1 MPIWVDADACPVPI
15 REILCRAAT
24 RWQVDTTF
32 IANHAI
38 NLPPSPYI
46 KRRQVPQGFDVADND
61 IIDQMETG
69 DLVITQDIPL
79 AAEAIE
85 KARTCS
91 TRAARLSPKRISAS
105 AWLCAT
111 SWKKCAMLARSPV
124 ARRPSARPT
133 ARNSP
138 TSLTAGCNRTPVGD
152 NDSIL
157 NSRQIRYAC
166 RFLAQAERTMTQSSP
181 HTTSSFA
188 ALGRLLKYARG
199 YRRQIITATTCS
211 IINKLFDI
219 APEILIGIAIDV
231 VVNKE
236 ESFVAGL
243 GFETAQEQITI
254 LAVLTFFIWAG
265 ESIFEY
271 LFQILWRNL
280 AQRLQSDL
288 RQDAYEHAQKLDMS
302 FFEARSSGQLVATM
316 NDDVNQLERF
326 LDGGANAMIQVVVT
340 VVAVGAVFFVLSPL
354 IALLAFTPIP
364 LIIWGAFYFQR
375 KAGPLYADVREKVG
389 DLSSRLANNLGGIA
403 TIKSFTAE
411 NREAERLKAS
421 SEAYV
426 DANRRAIRIS
436 SAFIPVIRMAILAG
450 FLATFTVGG
459 MMALEGSLNVGAYG
473 VLVFLTQRLLW
484 PLTGL
489 AEVID
494 LLDRAMASTRR
505 ILDLLAEPVHVRDES
520 GKTLEQP
527 VKGEVTFEGV
537 SFHYPSSGAGIDDIS
552 VAVPAG
558 NTLALVGATG
568 SGKSTLIKLLLRF
581 YDPTGGQ
588 IRIDGQPI
596 QSVSLKSL
604 REAIGLVSQDV
615 YLFEGSIRDNLAYGS
630 PGASDEQIIEAARTA
645 EAWSFIEALPEGLA
659 TAVGERGVRLSGG
672 QRQRLSLARALLKD
686 PPILVLDE
694 ATSAVDNETEAA
706 IQRSLKRIG
715 HNRTVIMIAHRLS
728 TIVDADTIAVVAGGR
743 ILESGRHEELL
754 ENNGPYSAQW
764 RVQTGQA

>member
-1 MPIWVDADACPVPI
+1 MSG
-15 REILCRAAT
+15 R
-24 RWQVDTTF
+24 
-32 IANHAI
+32 
-38 NLPPSPYI
+38 S
-46 KRRQVPQGFDVADND
+46 
-61 IIDQMETG
+61 
-69 DLVITQDIPL
+69 
-79 AAEAIE
+79 
-85 KARTCS
+85 
-91 TRAARLSPKRISAS
+91 SAS
-105 AWLCAT
+105 G
-111 SWKKCAMLARSPV
+111 
-124 ARRPSARPT
+124 PS
-133 ARNSP
+133 
-138 TSLTAGCNRTPVGD
+138 
-152 NDSIL
+152 
-157 NSRQIRYAC
+157 
-166 RFLAQAERTMTQSSP
+166 
-181 HTTSSFA
+181 TSSFS
-188 ALGRLLKYARG
+188 ALARLLRYARG
-199 YRRQIITATTCS
+199 YRRQIITASICS
-211 IINKLFDI
+211 MINKLFDI
-219 APEILIGIAIDV
+219 APEILIGVAIDV
-231 VVNKE
+231 VVNQE

-265 ESIFEY
+265 ESLFEY
-271 LFQILWRNL
+271 LYQILWRNL

-288 RQDAYEHAQKLDMS
+288 RQDAYEHAQRLDMS

-326 LDGGANAMIQVVVT
+326 LDGGANAMIQVLVT

-411 NREAERLKAS
+411 QREAERLKAS

-426 DANRRAIRIS
+426 EANRRAIRIS

-494 LLDRAMASTRR
+494 LFERAMASTRR
-505 ILDLLAEPVHVRDES
+505 ILDLLAEPVNVHDQAGQPLAE
-520 GKTLEQP
+520 P
-527 VKGEVTFEGV
+527 VKGHVHFEQV
-537 SFHYPSSGAGIDDIS
+537 SFHYPSSGAGIRDIDLT
-552 VAVPAG
+552 VPAG

-581 YDPTGGQ
+581 YDPSHG
-588 IRIDGQPI
+588 RILIDDQPI

-604 REAIGLVSQDV
+604 RSAIGLVSQDV
-615 YLFEGSIRDNLAYGS
+615 YLFEGSIRDNLAYGK
-630 PGASDEQIIEAARTA
+630 PDATEADIIDAAKTA
-645 EAWSFIEALPEGLA
+645 EAWSFIEALPDGLD
-659 TAVGERGVRLSGG
+659 TAVGERGIRLSGG

-728 TIVDADTIAVVAGGR
+728 TIVDADTIAVVEAGKVVEAGT
-743 ILESGRHEELL
+743 HDELL
-754 ENNGPYSAQW
+754 EQRGAYHAQW
-764 RVQTGQA
+764 QVQTGQAAPTVPA

>member
-1 MPIWVDADACPVPI
+1 M
-15 REILCRAAT
+15 T
-24 RWQVDTTF
+24 
-32 IANHAI
+32 
-38 NLPPSPYI
+38 
-46 KRRQVPQGFDVADND
+46 
-61 IIDQMETG
+61 
-69 DLVITQDIPL
+69 
-79 AAEAIE
+79 
-85 KARTCS
+85 
-91 TRAARLSPKRISAS
+91 TRA
-105 AWLCAT
+105 
-111 SWKKCAMLARSPV
+111 
-124 ARRPSARPT
+124 
-133 ARNSP
+133 
-138 TSLTAGCNRTPVGD
+138 
-152 NDSIL
+152 
-157 NSRQIRYAC
+157 Q
-166 RFLAQAERTMTQSSP
+166 
-181 HTTSSFA
+181 HTSSFA
-188 ALGRLLKYARG
+188 ALGRLLRYARG
-199 YRRQIITATTCS
+199 YRRQIIAATTCS

-219 APEILIGIAIDV
+219 APEILIGVAIDV
-231 VVNKE
+231 VVNQE

-265 ESIFEY
+265 ESLFEY

-288 RQDAYEHAQKLDMS
+288 RQDAYEHAQRLDMG
-302 FFEARSSGQLVATM
+302 FFEANSSGQLVATM

-326 LDGGANAMIQVVVT
+326 LDGGANAMIQVAVT

-411 NREAERLKAS
+411 QREAKRLKDA

-494 LLDRAMASTRR
+494 LFERAMASTRR
-505 ILDLLAEPVHVRDES
+505 ILDLLAEPVNVRDDA
-520 GKTLEQP
+520 GKSLEQP
-527 VKGEVTFEGV
+527 VRGKV
-537 SFHYPSSGAGIDDIS
+537 SFNQVSFRYAGSGAGIQDITLS
-552 VAVPAG
+552 VPAG

-581 YDPTGGQ
+581 YDPAHGD

-596 QSVSLKSL
+596 RGVSLKSL
-604 REAIGLVSQDV
+604 RDAIGLVSQDV
-615 YLFEGSIRDNLAYGS
+615 YLFEGNIRDNLAYGK
-630 PGASDEQIIEAARTA
+630 PDASEEEIIDAARTA
-645 EAWSFIEALPEGLA
+645 EAWSFIEALPEGLD
-659 TAVGERGVRLSGG
+659 TPVGERGIRLSGG
-672 QRQRLSLARALLKD
+672 QRQRLSLARALLKN

-728 TIVDADTIAVVAGGR
+728 TIVDADTIAVVENGR
-743 ILESGRHEELL
+743 IVEEGDHDSLIR
-754 ENNGPYSAQW
+754 NNGAYAAQW

>member
-1 MPIWVDADACPVPI
+1 M
-15 REILCRAAT
+15 T
-24 RWQVDTTF
+24 
-32 IANHAI
+32 
-38 NLPPSPYI
+38 
-46 KRRQVPQGFDVADND
+46 
-61 IIDQMETG
+61 
-69 DLVITQDIPL
+69 
-79 AAEAIE
+79 
-85 KARTCS
+85 
-91 TRAARLSPKRISAS
+91 TRA
-105 AWLCAT
+105 
-111 SWKKCAMLARSPV
+111 
-124 ARRPSARPT
+124 
-133 ARNSP
+133 
-138 TSLTAGCNRTPVGD
+138 
-152 NDSIL
+152 
-157 NSRQIRYAC
+157 Q
-166 RFLAQAERTMTQSSP
+166 
-181 HTTSSFA
+181 HTSSFA
-188 ALGRLLKYARG
+188 ALGRLLRYARG
-199 YRRQIITATTCS
+199 YRRQIIAATTCS

-219 APEILIGIAIDV
+219 APEILIGVAIDV
-231 VVNKE
+231 VVNQE

-265 ESIFEY
+265 ESLFEY

-288 RQDAYEHAQKLDMS
+288 RQDAYEHAQRLDMS
-302 FFEARSSGQLVATM
+302 FFEANSSGQLVATM

-326 LDGGANAMIQVVVT
+326 LDGGANAMIQVAVT

-375 KAGPLYADVREKVG
+375 KASPLYADVREKVG

-411 NREAERLKAS
+411 QREAKRLKDA

-494 LLDRAMASTRR
+494 LFERAMASTRR
-505 ILDLLAEPVHVRDES
+505 ILDLLAEPVNVRDEA
-520 GKTLEQP
+520 GKSLEQP
-527 VKGEVTFEGV
+527 VRGKV
-537 SFHYPSSGAGIDDIS
+537 SFNQVSFRYAGSGAGIQDITLS
-552 VAVPAG
+552 VPAG

-581 YDPTGGQ
+581 YDPSHGD

-596 QSVSLKSL
+596 RGVSLKSL
-604 REAIGLVSQDV
+604 RDAIGLVSQDV
-615 YLFEGSIRDNLAYGS
+615 YLFEGSIRDNLAYGK
-630 PGASDEQIIEAARTA
+630 PDASEEEIIDAARTA
-645 EAWSFIEALPEGLA
+645 EAWSFIEALPEGLD
-659 TAVGERGVRLSGG
+659 TPVGERGIRLSGG
-672 QRQRLSLARALLKD
+672 QRQRLSLARALLKN

-728 TIVDADTIAVVAGGR
+728 TIVDADTIAVVENGR
-743 ILESGRHEELL
+743 IVEEGDHDSLIC
-754 ENNGPYSAQW
+754 NNGAYAAQW

>member
-1 MPIWVDADACPVPI
+1 M
-15 REILCRAAT
+15 
-24 RWQVDTTF
+24 
-32 IANHAI
+32 
-38 NLPPSPYI
+38 
-46 KRRQVPQGFDVADND
+46 
-61 IIDQMETG
+61 
-69 DLVITQDIPL
+69 
-79 AAEAIE
+79 
-85 KARTCS
+85 
-91 TRAARLSPKRISAS
+91 
-105 AWLCAT
+105 
-111 SWKKCAMLARSPV
+111 
-124 ARRPSARPT
+124 
-133 ARNSP
+133 
-138 TSLTAGCNRTPVGD
+138 
-152 NDSIL
+152 
-157 NSRQIRYAC
+157 
-166 RFLAQAERTMTQSSP
+166 SS
-181 HTTSSFA
+181 HSHQTTSSFA
-188 ALGRLLKYARG
+188 ALARLLRYARG
-199 YRRQIITATTCS
+199 YRRQIIAATTCS

-219 APEILIGIAIDV
+219 APEILIGVAIDV
-231 VVNKE
+231 VVNQE

-265 ESIFEY
+265 ESLFEY

-288 RQDAYEHAQKLDMS
+288 RQDAYEHAQRLDMS

-326 LDGGANAMIQVVVT
+326 LDGGANAMIQVLVT

-411 NREAERLKAS
+411 QREAKRLKES

-426 DANRRAIRIS
+426 EANRRAIRIS

-459 MMALEGSLNVGAYG
+459 MMALEGNLNVGAYG

-494 LLDRAMASTRR
+494 LFERAMASTRR
-505 ILDLLAEPVHVRDES
+505 ILDLLAEPVHVRDEG
-520 GKTLEQP
+520 GKALAEP
-527 VKGEVTFEGV
+527 VKGDVELDKV
-537 SFHYPSSGAGIDDIS
+537 SFHYPSSGAGIRDIS
-552 VAVPAG
+552 LTVPAG

-581 YDPTGGQ
+581 YDPSNGE

-596 QSVSLKSL
+596 RDLSLNSL
-604 REAIGLVSQDV
+604 RGSIGLVSQDV
-615 YLFEGSIRDNLAYGS
+615 YLFEGTIRENLAYGN
-630 PGASDEQIIEAARTA
+630 PAATDADIIDAAKTA
-645 EAWSFIEALPEGLA
+645 EAWSFIEALPEGLD
-659 TAVGERGVRLSGG
+659 TPVGERGVRLSGG

-728 TIVDADTIAVVAGGR
+728 TIVDADSIAVIEGGKV
-743 ILESGRHEELL
+743 LEQGTHRELL
-754 ENNGPYSAQW
+754 EQDGAYANQW
-764 RVQTGQA
+764 RVQTGQIQAAV

>member
-1 MPIWVDADACPVPI
+1 MS
-15 REILCRAAT
+15 T
-24 RWQVDTTF
+24 SHT
-32 IANHAI
+32 
-38 NLPPSPYI
+38 
-46 KRRQVPQGFDVADND
+46 
-61 IIDQMETG
+61 
-69 DLVITQDIPL
+69 
-79 AAEAIE
+79 
-85 KARTCS
+85 KA
-91 TRAARLSPKRISAS
+91 
-105 AWLCAT
+105 
-111 SWKKCAMLARSPV
+111 
-124 ARRPSARPT
+124 
-133 ARNSP
+133 
-138 TSLTAGCNRTPVGD
+138 
-152 NDSIL
+152 
-157 NSRQIRYAC
+157 
-166 RFLAQAERTMTQSSP
+166 
-181 HTTSSFA
+181 TSSFA
-188 ALGRLLKYARG
+188 ALARLLRYARG
-199 YRRQIITATTCS
+199 YRRQIIAATTCS

-219 APEILIGIAIDV
+219 APEILIGVAIDV
-231 VVNKE
+231 VVNQE

-243 GFETAQEQITI
+243 GFETAQEQITV

-265 ESIFEY
+265 ESLFEY

-288 RQDAYEHAQKLDMS
+288 RQDAYEHAQRLDMS

-326 LDGGANAMIQVVVT
+326 LDGGANAMIQVLVT
-340 VVAVGAVFFVLSPL
+340 VIAVGAVFFVLSPL

-411 NREAERLKAS
+411 QREAARLKQS

-426 DANRRAIRIS
+426 EANRRAIRIS

-459 MMALEGSLNVGAYG
+459 MMALEGTLNVGAYG

-494 LLDRAMASTRR
+494 LFERAMASTRR
-505 ILDLLAEPVHVRDES
+505 ILDLLAEPVHVRDEG
-520 GKTLEQP
+520 GKPLQTP
-527 VKGEVTFEGV
+527 VKGDVTFENV
-537 SFHYPSSGAGIDDIS
+537 SFHYPASGAGIRDIS
-552 VAVPAG
+552 LNVPAG

-568 SGKSTLIKLLLRF
+568 SGKSTLVKLLLRF
-581 YDPTGGQ
+581 YDPSNGE
-588 IRIDGQPI
+588 IRIDGQP
-596 QSVSLKSL
+596 VRELSLNSL
-604 REAIGLVSQDV
+604 RGAIGLVSQDV
-615 YLFEGSIRDNLAYGS
+615 YLFEGSIRENLAYGN
-630 PGASDEQIIEAARTA
+630 PRATEAEIIEAARTA
-645 EAWSFIEALPEGLA
+645 EAWSFIESLPEGLD
-659 TAVGERGVRLSGG
+659 TPVGERGVRLSGG

-728 TIVDADTIAVVAGGR
+728 TIVEADAIAVIENGKVQELGTHR
-743 ILESGRHEELL
+743 ELL
-754 ENNGPYSAQW
+754 EQGGAYAKQW
-764 RVQTGQA
+764 QVQTGQLQALA

>member
-1 MPIWVDADACPVPI
+1 M
-15 REILCRAAT
+15 
-24 RWQVDTTF
+24 
-32 IANHAI
+32 
-38 NLPPSPYI
+38 
-46 KRRQVPQGFDVADND
+46 
-61 IIDQMETG
+61 
-69 DLVITQDIPL
+69 
-79 AAEAIE
+79 
-85 KARTCS
+85 
-91 TRAARLSPKRISAS
+91 
-105 AWLCAT
+105 
-111 SWKKCAMLARSPV
+111 
-124 ARRPSARPT
+124 
-133 ARNSP
+133 
-138 TSLTAGCNRTPVGD
+138 
-152 NDSIL
+152 
-157 NSRQIRYAC
+157 
-166 RFLAQAERTMTQSSP
+166 SS
-181 HTTSSFA
+181 HSHQTTSSFA
-188 ALGRLLKYARG
+188 ALARLLRYARG
-199 YRRQIITATTCS
+199 YRRQIIAATTCS

-219 APEILIGIAIDV
+219 APEILIGVAIDV
-231 VVNKE
+231 VVNQE

-265 ESIFEY
+265 ESLFEY

-288 RQDAYEHAQKLDMS
+288 RQDAYEHAQRLDMS

-326 LDGGANAMIQVVVT
+326 LDGGANAMIQVLVT

-411 NREAERLKAS
+411 QREAKRLKES

-426 DANRRAIRIS
+426 EANRRAIRIS

-459 MMALEGSLNVGAYG
+459 MMALEGNLNVGAYG

-494 LLDRAMASTRR
+494 LFERAMASTRR
-505 ILDLLAEPVHVRDES
+505 ILDLLAEPVHVRDEG
-520 GKTLEQP
+520 GKALAEP
-527 VKGEVTFEGV
+527 VKGDVELDKV
-537 SFHYPSSGAGIDDIS
+537 SFHYPSSGAGIQDIS
-552 VAVPAG
+552 LTVPAG

-581 YDPTGGQ
+581 YDPSNGQ

-596 QSVSLKSL
+596 RDLNLQSL
-604 REAIGLVSQDV
+604 RGAIGLVSQDV
-615 YLFEGSIRDNLAYGS
+615 YLFEGTIRENLAYGN
-630 PGASDEQIIEAARTA
+630 PAASDTEIIDAAKTA
-645 EAWSFIEALPEGLA
+645 EAWSFIEALPEGLN
-659 TAVGERGVRLSGG
+659 TPVGERGVRLSGG
-672 QRQRLSLARALLKD
+672 QRQRLSLARALLKN

-728 TIVDADTIAVVAGGR
+728 TIVDADSIAVIEGGKV
-743 ILESGRHEELL
+743 LEQGTHRELL
-754 ENNGPYSAQW
+754 DQDGAYANQW
-764 RVQTGQA
+764 RVQTGQIQAAIDRKSVV

>member
-1 MPIWVDADACPVPI
+1 M
-15 REILCRAAT
+15 
-24 RWQVDTTF
+24 
-32 IANHAI
+32 
-38 NLPPSPYI
+38 S
-46 KRRQVPQGFDVADND
+46 
-61 IIDQMETG
+61 
-69 DLVITQDIPL
+69 
-79 AAEAIE
+79 
-85 KARTCS
+85 S
-91 TRAARLSPKRISAS
+91 
-105 AWLCAT
+105 
-111 SWKKCAMLARSPV
+111 
-124 ARRPSARPT
+124 
-133 ARNSP
+133 
-138 TSLTAGCNRTPVGD
+138 
-152 NDSIL
+152 
-157 NSRQIRYAC
+157 
-166 RFLAQAERTMTQSSP
+166 QS
-181 HTTSSFA
+181 HKTTSSFA
-188 ALGRLLKYARG
+188 ALARLLRYARG
-199 YRRQIITATTCS
+199 YRRQIIAATTCS

-219 APEILIGIAIDV
+219 APEILIGVAIDV
-231 VVNKE
+231 VVNQE

-265 ESIFEY
+265 ESLFEY

-288 RQDAYEHAQKLDMS
+288 RQDAYEHAQRLDMS

-326 LDGGANAMIQVVVT
+326 LDGGANAMIQVLVT

-411 NREAERLKAS
+411 QREAKRLKES

-426 DANRRAIRIS
+426 EANRRAIRIS

-494 LLDRAMASTRR
+494 LFERAMASTRR
-505 ILDLLAEPVHVRDES
+505 ILDLLAEPVHVRDEG
-520 GKTLEQP
+520 GKALQEP
-527 VKGEVTFEGV
+527 VKGDVELEKV
-537 SFHYPSSGAGIDDIS
+537 SFHYPSSGAGIRDIS
-552 VAVPAG
+552 LTVPAG

-581 YDPTGGQ
+581 YDPSNGEV
-588 IRIDGQPI
+588 RIDGQPI
-596 QSVSLKSL
+596 RDLSLKSL
-604 REAIGLVSQDV
+604 RRAIGLVSQDV
-615 YLFEGSIRDNLAYGS
+615 YLFEGTIRENLAYGN
-630 PGASDEQIIEAARTA
+630 PAASDAEITDAAKTA
-645 EAWSFIEALPEGLA
+645 EAWSFIEALPEGLD
-659 TAVGERGVRLSGG
+659 TPVGERGVRLSGG
-672 QRQRLSLARALLKD
+672 QRQRLSLARALLKN

-728 TIVDADTIAVVAGGR
+728 TIVDADSIAVIEGGKV
-743 ILESGRHEELL
+743 LEQGTHRQLL
-754 ENNGPYSAQW
+754 DRDGAYANQW
-764 RVQTGQA
+764 RVQTGQIQAAV

>member
-1 MPIWVDADACPVPI
+1 M
-15 REILCRAAT
+15 
-24 RWQVDTTF
+24 
-32 IANHAI
+32 
-38 NLPPSPYI
+38 
-46 KRRQVPQGFDVADND
+46 
-61 IIDQMETG
+61 
-69 DLVITQDIPL
+69 
-79 AAEAIE
+79 
-85 KARTCS
+85 
-91 TRAARLSPKRISAS
+91 
-105 AWLCAT
+105 
-111 SWKKCAMLARSPV
+111 
-124 ARRPSARPT
+124 
-133 ARNSP
+133 
-138 TSLTAGCNRTPVGD
+138 
-152 NDSIL
+152 
-157 NSRQIRYAC
+157 
-166 RFLAQAERTMTQSSP
+166 SS
-181 HTTSSFA
+181 HSHQTTSSFA
-188 ALGRLLKYARG
+188 ALARLLRYARG
-199 YRRQIITATTCS
+199 YRRQIIAATTCS

-219 APEILIGIAIDV
+219 APEILIGVAIDV
-231 VVNKE
+231 VVNQE

-265 ESIFEY
+265 ESLFEY

-288 RQDAYEHAQKLDMS
+288 RQDAYEHAQRLDMS

-326 LDGGANAMIQVVVT
+326 LDGGANAMIQVLVT

-411 NREAERLKAS
+411 QREAKRLKES

-426 DANRRAIRIS
+426 EANRRAIRIS

-459 MMALEGSLNVGAYG
+459 MMALEGNLNVGAYG

-494 LLDRAMASTRR
+494 LFERAMASTRR
-505 ILDLLAEPVHVRDES
+505 ILDLLAEPVHVRDEG
-520 GKTLEQP
+520 GKALAEP
-527 VKGEVTFEGV
+527 VKGDVELDKV
-537 SFHYPSSGAGIDDIS
+537 SFHYPSSGAGIQDIS
-552 VAVPAG
+552 LTVPAG

-581 YDPTGGQ
+581 YDPSNGQ

-596 QSVSLKSL
+596 RDLNLQSL
-604 REAIGLVSQDV
+604 RGAIGLVSQDV
-615 YLFEGSIRDNLAYGS
+615 YLFEGTIRENLAYGN
-630 PGASDEQIIEAARTA
+630 PAASDTEIIDAAKTA
-645 EAWSFIEALPEGLA
+645 EAWSFIEALPEGLN
-659 TAVGERGVRLSGG
+659 TPVGERGVRLSGG
-672 QRQRLSLARALLKD
+672 QRQRLSLARALLKN

-728 TIVDADTIAVVAGGR
+728 TIVDADSIAVIEGGKV
-743 ILESGRHEELL
+743 LEQGTHRELL
-754 ENNGPYSAQW
+754 DQDGAYANQW
-764 RVQTGQA
+764 RVQTGQIQAAI

>member
-1 MPIWVDADACPVPI
+1 M
-15 REILCRAAT
+15 T
-24 RWQVDTTF
+24 
-32 IANHAI
+32 
-38 NLPPSPYI
+38 
-46 KRRQVPQGFDVADND
+46 
-61 IIDQMETG
+61 
-69 DLVITQDIPL
+69 
-79 AAEAIE
+79 
-85 KARTCS
+85 
-91 TRAARLSPKRISAS
+91 TRA
-105 AWLCAT
+105 
-111 SWKKCAMLARSPV
+111 
-124 ARRPSARPT
+124 
-133 ARNSP
+133 
-138 TSLTAGCNRTPVGD
+138 
-152 NDSIL
+152 
-157 NSRQIRYAC
+157 Q
-166 RFLAQAERTMTQSSP
+166 
-181 HTTSSFA
+181 HTSSFA
-188 ALGRLLKYARG
+188 ALGRLLRYARG
-199 YRRQIITATTCS
+199 YRRQIIAATTCS

-219 APEILIGIAIDV
+219 APEILIGVAIDV
-231 VVNKE
+231 VVNQE

-265 ESIFEY
+265 ESLFEY

-288 RQDAYEHAQKLDMS
+288 RQDAYEHAQRLDMS
-302 FFEARSSGQLVATM
+302 FFEANSSGQLVATM

-326 LDGGANAMIQVVVT
+326 LDGGANAMIQVAVT

-411 NREAERLKAS
+411 QREAKRLKDA

-494 LLDRAMASTRR
+494 LFERAMASTRR
-505 ILDLLAEPVHVRDES
+505 ILDLLAEPVNVRDEA
-520 GKTLEQP
+520 GKSLEQP
-527 VKGEVTFEGV
+527 VRGKV
-537 SFHYPSSGAGIDDIS
+537 SFNQVSFRYAGSGAGIQDITLS
-552 VAVPAG
+552 VPAG

-581 YDPTGGQ
+581 YDPSHGD

-596 QSVSLKSL
+596 RGVSLKSL
-604 REAIGLVSQDV
+604 RDAIGLVSQDV
-615 YLFEGSIRDNLAYGS
+615 YLFEGSIRDNLAYGK
-630 PGASDEQIIEAARTA
+630 PDASEEEIIDAARTA
-645 EAWSFIEALPEGLA
+645 EAWSFIEALPEGLD
-659 TAVGERGVRLSGG
+659 TPVGERGIRLSGG
-672 QRQRLSLARALLKD
+672 QRQRLSLARALLKN

-728 TIVDADTIAVVAGGR
+728 TIVDADTIAVVENGR
-743 ILESGRHEELL
+743 IVEEGDHDSLIR
-754 ENNGPYSAQW
+754 NNGAYAAQW

>member
-1 MPIWVDADACPVPI
+1 
-15 REILCRAAT
+15 
-24 RWQVDTTF
+24 
-32 IANHAI
+32 
-38 NLPPSPYI
+38 
-46 KRRQVPQGFDVADND
+46 
-61 IIDQMETG
+61 
-69 DLVITQDIPL
+69 
-79 AAEAIE
+79 
-85 KARTCS
+85 
-91 TRAARLSPKRISAS
+91 
-105 AWLCAT
+105 
-111 SWKKCAMLARSPV
+111 
-124 ARRPSARPT
+124 
-133 ARNSP
+133 
-138 TSLTAGCNRTPVGD
+138 
-152 NDSIL
+152 
-157 NSRQIRYAC
+157 
-166 RFLAQAERTMTQSSP
+166 MTQSSP

-199 YRRQIITATTCS
+199 YRRQIIAATTCS

-326 LDGGANAMIQVVVT
+326 LDGGANAMIQVMVT

-494 LLDRAMASTRR
+494 LFERAMASTRR
-505 ILDLLAEPVHVRDES
+505 ILDLLAEPVHVRDDS
-520 GKTLEQP
+520 GETLEQP

-537 SFHYPSSGAGIDDIS
+537 SFRYPSSGAGIDDIS

-743 ILESGRHEELL
+743 ILESGRHEDLL